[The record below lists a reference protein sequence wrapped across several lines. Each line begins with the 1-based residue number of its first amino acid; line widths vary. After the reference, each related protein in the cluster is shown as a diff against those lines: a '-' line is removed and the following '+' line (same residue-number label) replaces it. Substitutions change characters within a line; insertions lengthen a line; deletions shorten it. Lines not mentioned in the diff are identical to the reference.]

1 MRRKQRRH
9 HCDLP
14 LAERACGRR
23 HVSPSSQGSSL
34 SEDGERTLL
43 LCGVSLGRSTE
54 SKPLSLSLLLLLL
67 LLPLHSEAPS
77 FEIRYLA
84 SLSLSIRNSAQ
95 LHSATSPNERIDSMS
110 FGFHLHSLIMSE
122 HANDYPSVDAPD
134 AVSCDVDGAF
144 HHSRREREGERRE
157 E

>member
-1 MRRKQRRH
+1 MTLSEKNLFPFFWLPSLILSFKIGRTGKGRWEGWRGGMRRKQRRH

-54 SKPLSLSLLLLLL
+54 SKPLSLSLFSSFCHSTLRLHLSRYDIS
-67 LLPLHSEAPS
+67 PL
-77 FEIRYLA
+77 
-84 SLSLSIRNSAQ
+84 SLSLYPQFGA
-95 LHSATSPNERIDSMS
+95 ATQCNESK
-110 FGFHLHSLIMSE
+110 GK
-122 HANDYPSVDAPD
+122 N
-134 AVSCDVDGAF
+134 
-144 HHSRREREGERRE
+144 
-157 E
+157 

>member
-1 MRRKQRRH
+1 MTLSEKNLFPFFWLPSLILSFKIGRTGKGRWEGWRGGMRRKQRRH

-54 SKPLSLSLLLLLL
+54 SKPLSLPSPLLL

-84 SLSLSIRNSAQ
+84 SLSLSAIRRSYTVQ
-95 LHSATSPNERIDSMS
+95 RVQRKELTR
-110 FGFHLHSLIMSE
+110 
-122 HANDYPSVDAPD
+122 
-134 AVSCDVDGAF
+134 
-144 HHSRREREGERRE
+144 
-157 E
+157 